1 MHGGCDIHLLQ
12 FVEYVVTN
20 PDGIAVSGLFPR
32 RFPSIMVRL
41 IPRETKFFDLF
52 ADMANNLTTG
62 AQQLRDL
69 LQNYTDVP
77 AGVLRIKATE
87 HKGDDIAHNLF
98 VKLNSSFITPFDR
111 EDIHTLASSLDDV
124 LDYINAAA
132 DRLTTYKITAP
143 PAAAVELA
151 TIILRQA
158 EELAKAVALLE
169 KGDALIEHCVE
180 VNRLENEADS
190 ISRTAIG
197 QLFDTETNPIHL
209 IKHKE
214 LLEVLEMAT
223 DKAED
228 AANVLETVVLKSA

>member
-1 MHGGCDIHLLQ
+1 M
-12 FVEYVVTN
+12 
-20 PDGIAVSGLFPR
+20 
-32 RFPSIMVRL
+32 RL
-41 IPRETKFFDLF
+41 IPRETKFYDLF
-52 ADMANNLTTG
+52 ADMANNLTNG
-62 AQQLRDL
+62 ARQLRDL
-69 LQNYTDVP
+69 LQNYQDVS
-77 AGVLRIKATE
+77 AGVQKIKGIE
-87 HKGDDIAHNLF
+87 HKGDDIAHAVF

-132 DRLTTYKITAP
+132 DRLRTYKITKP

-158 EELAKAVALLE
+158 EELSKAVALLE
-169 KGDALIEHCVE
+169 KGDALIEYCVE
-180 VNRLENEADS
+180 VNRLENEADA
-190 ISRTAIG
+190 ISRGAIG
-197 QLFDTETNPIHL
+197 HLFETETDPIQL

-228 AANVLETVVLKSA
+228 VANVLETVVLKSA

>member
-1 MHGGCDIHLLQ
+1 
-12 FVEYVVTN
+12 
-20 PDGIAVSGLFPR
+20 
-32 RFPSIMVRL
+32 MVRF
-41 IPRETKFFDLF
+41 IPRETKFLELF
-52 ADMANNLTTG
+52 IDMANNLTNG
-62 AQQLRDL
+62 ARQLRDL
-69 LQNYTDVP
+69 LQNYTDV
-77 AGVLRIKATE
+77 ASSVQKIKGTE
-87 HKGDDIAHNLF
+87 HKGDDIAHTVF

-132 DRLTTYKITAP
+132 DRLTTYKITKP

-158 EELAKAVALLE
+158 EELTRAVGLLE

-180 VNRLENEADS
+180 VKRLENDADGV
-190 ISRTAIG
+190 SRAAIG
-197 QLFDTETNPIHL
+197 HLFETETDPIQL

>member
-1 MHGGCDIHLLQ
+1 M
-12 FVEYVVTN
+12 
-20 PDGIAVSGLFPR
+20 A
-32 RFPSIMVRL
+32 RF

-52 ADMANNLTTG
+52 EEMANNLTTG
-62 AQQLRDL
+62 ARQLRDL
-69 LQNYTDVP
+69 LQNYTDVS
-77 AGVLRIKATE
+77 AGVQRIKGTE
-87 HKGDDIAHNLF
+87 HKGDEIAHAVF

-111 EDIHTLASSLDDV
+111 EDIHMLASSLDDV
-124 LDYINAAA
+124 LDFINAAA
-132 DRLTTYKITAP
+132 DRLTTYKITNP
-143 PAAAVELA
+143 PEAAVELA

-169 KGDALIEHCVE
+169 KGDTLLEYCVE

-190 ISRTAIG
+190 VSRHAIG
-197 QLFDTETNPIHL
+197 RLFETETNPIQL

-228 AANVLETVVLKSA
+228 VANVMETVVLKSA

>member
-1 MHGGCDIHLLQ
+1 M
-12 FVEYVVTN
+12 
-20 PDGIAVSGLFPR
+20 
-32 RFPSIMVRL
+32 RF

-52 ADMANNLTTG
+52 ADMVNNLTTG
-62 AQQLRDL
+62 ARQLRDL
-69 LQNYTDVP
+69 LSDYQDVT
-77 AGVLRIKATE
+77 ANVLKIKGTE
-87 HKGDDIAHNLF
+87 HRGDEIAHALF

-111 EDIHTLASSLDDV
+111 EDIHSLASSLDDV

-132 DRLTTYKITAP
+132 DRLRTYKIVNP

-158 EELAKAVALLE
+158 EELAKAVALIE
-169 KGDALIEHCVE
+169 KGDVLIKHCVE
-180 VNRLENEADS
+180 VNRLENEADG
-190 ISRTAIG
+190 ISRAAIG
-197 QLFDTETNPIHL
+197 RLFEIETDPIQL

>member
-1 MHGGCDIHLLQ
+1 M
-12 FVEYVVTN
+12 
-20 PDGIAVSGLFPR
+20 
-32 RFPSIMVRL
+32 RF

-52 ADMANNLTTG
+52 ADMANNLTKG
-62 AQQLRDL
+62 ARQLRDL
-69 LQNYTDVP
+69 LQDYQDVSSC
-77 AGVLRIKATE
+77 VQKIKGTE
-87 HKGDDIAHNLF
+87 HRGDDIAHAVF

-132 DRLTTYKITAP
+132 DRLTTYKITKP

-158 EELAKAVALLE
+158 EELAKAVALIE
-169 KGDALIEHCVE
+169 KGDALIKYCVE
-180 VNRLENEADS
+180 VNRLENEADG
-190 ISRTAIG
+190 ISRAAIG
-197 QLFDTETNPIHL
+197 HLFETETDPIQL

>member
-1 MHGGCDIHLLQ
+1 
-12 FVEYVVTN
+12 
-20 PDGIAVSGLFPR
+20 
-32 RFPSIMVRL
+32 MVRF
-41 IPRETKFFDLF
+41 IPREAKFFDLF
-52 ADMANNLTTG
+52 AEMTINLTTG
-62 AQQLRDL
+62 ALQLRDL
-69 LQNYTDVP
+69 LQDYEDVS
-77 AGVLRIKATE
+77 AGVQKIKGTE
-87 HKGDDIAHNLF
+87 HKGDEIAHALF
-98 VKLNSSFITPFDR
+98 IKLNSSFITPFDR

-132 DRLTTYKITAP
+132 DRLVTYKITKP

-180 VNRLENEADS
+180 VNRLENEADA
-190 ISRTAIG
+190 ISRAAIG
-197 QLFDTETNPIHL
+197 YLFETETDPIRL

-214 LLEVLEMAT
+214 LIEVLEIAT

-228 AANVLETVVLKSA
+228 AANVLETVVLKGA

>member
-1 MHGGCDIHLLQ
+1 
-12 FVEYVVTN
+12 
-20 PDGIAVSGLFPR
+20 
-32 RFPSIMVRL
+32 MVRF
-41 IPRETKFFDLF
+41 IPREAKFFELF
-52 ADMANNLTTG
+52 AEMAINLTTG
-62 AQQLRDL
+62 ALQLRDL
-69 LQNYTDVP
+69 LQDYEDVS
-77 AGVLRIKATE
+77 AGVQKIKGTE
-87 HKGDDIAHNLF
+87 HKGDEIAHALF
-98 VKLNSSFITPFDR
+98 IKLNSSFITPFDR

-132 DRLTTYKITAP
+132 DRLVTYKITKP

-180 VNRLENEADS
+180 VNRLENEADA
-190 ISRTAIG
+190 ISRAAIG
-197 QLFDTETNPIHL
+197 YLFETETDPIRL

-214 LLEVLEMAT
+214 LIEVLEIAT

-228 AANVLETVVLKSA
+228 AANVLETVVLKGA

>member
-1 MHGGCDIHLLQ
+1 MI
-12 FVEYVVTN
+12 
-20 PDGIAVSGLFPR
+20 
-32 RFPSIMVRL
+32 RF
-41 IPRETKFFDLF
+41 IPHETKFFDLF
-52 ADMANNLTTG
+52 ADMANNLTAG
-62 AQQLRDL
+62 AHQLRDL
-69 LQNYTDVP
+69 LQDYQDVP
-77 AGVLRIKATE
+77 AGVQKIKGIE
-87 HKGDDIAHNLF
+87 HKGDDIAHAVF

-132 DRLTTYKITAP
+132 DRLTTYKIVRP
-143 PAAAVELA
+143 PAAAAELA

-158 EELAKAVALLE
+158 EELAKAVSLLT
-169 KGDALIEHCVE
+169 KGDAIIEYCVE
-180 VNRLENEADS
+180 VNRLENEADG
-190 ISRTAIG
+190 ISRAAIG
-197 QLFDTETNPIHL
+197 LLFDTETDPIQL